1 MKKKNFYGLWVA
13 ALLMMAG
20 GCSEELD
27 GGDDINDR
35 GDGKGEEA
43 YVAVTISSPT
53 TKALTKAKPNGGE
66 NGDGFNEGTQD
77 ERKIHDV
84 TVILYGDNNGGS
96 LNSVTDWN
104 QTVTAEKKI
113 VAVGYHKLDN
123 PEIAH
128 PGGNNHSSVTV
139 KIKSLIPNSLID
151 KEFGLICVANI
162 GEQLQ
167 KAISGESGKK
177 IETVGQLGDY
187 LVGSKIEDI
196 TGDAKDRFVMS
207 THTMSIDGLGTS
219 KVSISTGNNETNP
232 AVTTAFIERLAAKI
246 EVKKTG
252 GDDGYTITD
261 TGKEDGNE
269 IGKVFLKNFTI
280 VNQLQAGT
288 YLLKRVTG
296 IMDELNTSNDNDTYI
311 GDETSTPTPSGLAT
325 NFVIDP
331 WTRGK
336 DGSFNM
342 ITRAT
347 DKYAAEGGST
357 NYNDLYKNSFTN
369 QQTDQ
374 GISDKLYSDLFKDEN
389 KDNCQSIGDAKP
401 VYTMENTTSKA
412 MQWNGY
418 STGAIFEG
426 VYVPKEWYVV
436 ESDGNYKLSDKPI
449 PNDGYDDGT
458 ATATFYVYNTNIYNS
473 LWAVFADWFED
484 SVREILGDGETEGEV
499 YKKYMG
505 LFDNGTFDAATD
517 QKLKGIEESDPTGY
531 LKATLD
537 KNLKFSEYE
546 ENLSEIGADLYEN
559 GISAYPDGKN
569 YYKYWIRHSNNNDP
583 DVMGVMEFAIVRN
596 NIYNLTVTKV
606 SGMGESPFK
615 PTDPENPDEGQDHYI
630 SVEIYVKDWV
640 VRENGDI
647 EL

>member
-35 GDGKGEEA
+35 IDGKGEEA

-66 NGDGFNEGTQD
+66 NGDGFNDGTQD

-162 GEQLQ
+162 GEEL
-167 KAISGESGKK
+167 KEAISKESGDK
-177 IETVGQLGDY
+177 IENVGQLGDY
-187 LVGSKIEDI
+187 LVGSNIEDI
-196 TGDAKDRFVMS
+196 IGDKKDRFVMS
-207 THTMSIDGLGTS
+207 THTMHIDNLGTS
-219 KVSISTGNNETNP
+219 KVSINKGNNESNP
-232 AVTTAFIERLAAKI
+232 ATSTAFIERLAAKI
-246 EVKKTG
+246 KVKKTG
-252 GDDGYTITD
+252 GDDGYTIFD
-261 TGKEDGNE
+261 TGKDSEDE
-269 IGKVFLKNFTI
+269 IGKVFLNNFTI

-288 YLLKRVTG
+288 YLLKRVTEAEE
-296 IMDELNTSNDNDTYI
+296 ELDIPSKNKDTYI
-311 GDETSTPTPSGLAT
+311 GDETPIPNGSAT

-336 DGSFNM
+336 TGSFNK
-342 ITRAT
+342 IAKAQDEYNTTAEET
-347 DKYAAEGGST
+347 EYAI
-357 NYNDLYKNSFTN
+357 LYKNSFTN
-369 QQTDQ
+369 QEVR
-374 GISDKLYSDLFKDEN
+374 GALDKLYGDFFKDN
-389 KDNCQSIGDAKP
+389 GNYHSIVNAEP

-412 MQWNGY
+412 YQKNGY

-426 VYVPKEWYVV
+426 VYVPKSWYMMGTDD
-436 ESDGNYKLSDKPI
+436 SYKLSEQPAD
-449 PNDGYDDGT
+449 NDNYGSSDG
-458 ATATFYVYNTNIYNS
+458 ATYYVYNTKVYNS
-473 LWAVFADWFED
+473 LWAVFADWFDANVERMLD
-484 SVREILGDGETEGEV
+484 KDGDKNEM
-499 YKKYMG
+499 YKHYMTQFATQG
-505 LFDNGTFDAATD
+505 LTSTD
-517 QKLKGIEESDPTGY
+517 KDELKGIEESDPTGY

-537 KNLKFSEYE
+537 KQLKFSDYE
-546 ENLSEIGADLYEN
+546 KKLDEIGPTLYEN

-569 YYKYWIRHSNNNDP
+569 YYKYWIRHSNNDNP

-596 NIYNLTVTKV
+596 NIYDLTVTKV

-640 VRENGDI
+640 VRDNGNI

>member
-53 TKALTKAKPNGGE
+53 TKALTKANPNGGE
-66 NGDGFNEGTQD
+66 NGDGFNDGTQD

-84 TVILYGDNNGGS
+84 TVILYGDNDGGS

-311 GDETSTPTPSGLAT
+311 GDETPTPSGLAT

-336 DGSFNM
+336 TGSFNM
-342 ITRAT
+342 ITRAQDEYNT
-347 DKYAAEGGST
+347 TAGET
-357 NYNDLYKNSFTN
+357 NYEILYKNSFTN
-369 QQTDQ
+369 QEVQ
-374 GISDKLYSDLFKDEN
+374 GASEKLYGDFFKDN
-389 KDNCQSIGDAKP
+389 GNNHSIVNAEP

-412 MQWNGY
+412 NQQNGY

-426 VYVPKEWYVV
+426 VYVPKSWYVM
-436 ESDGNYKLSDKPI
+436 SNDSYKLSEQPAA
-449 PNDGYDDGT
+449 NDNYGSSDG
-458 ATATFYVYNTNIYNS
+458 ATYYVYNTKVYNS
-473 LWAVFADWFED
+473 LWAVFADWFDANVERMLD
-484 SVREILGDGETEGEV
+484 KGDD
-499 YKKYMG
+499 K
-505 LFDNGTFDAATD
+505 D
-517 QKLKGIEESDPTGY
+517 QKYKHYMELFATQGLTSTDKDELKGIEESDPTGY

-537 KNLKFSEYE
+537 EQLIFSEYE
-546 ENLSEIGADLYEN
+546 DKENLNKIGADLYEN

-596 NIYNLTVTKV
+596 NIYDLTVTKV

>member
-35 GDGKGEEA
+35 IDGKGEEA

-53 TKALTKAKPNGGE
+53 TKALTKADRPTGGEDGDEFNGG
-66 NGDGFNEGTQD
+66 TSD

-84 TVILYGDNNGGS
+84 TVILYGNADGES
-96 LNSVTDWN
+96 LNSVTYWN

-296 IMDELNTSNDNDTYI
+296 IMNELNTSNDNDTYI
-311 GDETSTPTPSGLAT
+311 GDETSTPSGLAT

-336 DGSFNM
+336 TGFFNM
-342 ITRAT
+342 ITRAQ
-347 DKYAAEGGST
+347 DE
-357 NYNDLYKNSFTN
+357 YNITAGETEYKILYKNSFTN
-369 QQTDQ
+369 QKVQDA
-374 GISDKLYSDLFKDEN
+374 SDKLYGDFFKDN
-389 KDNCQSIGDAKP
+389 GNYHSIVNVEP

-412 MQWNGY
+412 NQQNGY

-426 VYVPKEWYVV
+426 VYVPKSWYMV
-436 ESDGNYKLSDKPI
+436 SGNEYKYPLVN
-449 PNDGYDDGT
+449 NDGYKTGT
-458 ATATFYVYNTNIYNS
+458 PADYYVYNNKIYKD
-473 LWAVFADWFED
+473 LWTVFADWFYANLENVLD
-484 SVREILGDGETEGEV
+484 EGEEKDDA
-499 YKKYMG
+499 YKNFMEKIAGKG
-505 LFDNGTFDAATD
+505 LEQTD
-517 QKLKGIEESDPTGY
+517 KDEVKAIVESDPTGY
-531 LKATLD
+531 LQATFSQTI
-537 KNLKFSEYE
+537 KFSDYE
-546 ENLSEIGADLYEN
+546 KKLDEIGPTLYEN

-569 YYKYWIRHSNNNDP
+569 YYKYWIRHSNNDDP

-596 NIYNLTVTKV
+596 NIYDLTVTKV

-640 VRENGDI
+640 VRDNGNI

>member
-53 TKALTKAKPNGGE
+53 TKALTKANPNGGE
-66 NGDGFNEGTQD
+66 NGDGFNDGTQD

-84 TVILYGDNNGGS
+84 TVILYGDNDGGS

-167 KAISGESGKK
+167 KAISEGSSGKK

-296 IMDELNTSNDNDTYI
+296 IMNELNASNDNDTYI
-311 GDETSTPTPSGLAT
+311 GDETSTPSGLAT

-336 DGSFNM
+336 TGSFNM
-342 ITRAT
+342 ITRAQ
-347 DKYAAEGGST
+347 DE
-357 NYNDLYKNSFTN
+357 YNITAGETEYEILYKNSFTN
-369 QQTDQ
+369 QKVQDA
-374 GISDKLYSDLFKDEN
+374 SDKLYGDFFKDN
-389 KDNCQSIGDAKP
+389 GNYHSIVNAEP

-412 MQWNGY
+412 NQQNGY

-426 VYVPKEWYVV
+426 VYVPKSWYMV
-436 ESDGNYKLSDKPI
+436 SGNEYKYPLVN
-449 PNDGYDDGT
+449 NDGYKTGT
-458 ATATFYVYNTNIYNS
+458 PADYYVYNNKIYKD
-473 LWAVFADWFED
+473 LWTVFADWFYANLENVLD
-484 SVREILGDGETEGEV
+484 EGEEKDDA
-499 YKKYMG
+499 YKNFMEKIAGKG
-505 LFDNGTFDAATD
+505 LEQTD
-517 QKLKGIEESDPTGY
+517 KDEVKAIVESDPTGY
-531 LKATLD
+531 LQATFSQTI
-537 KNLKFSEYE
+537 KFSDYE
-546 ENLSEIGADLYEN
+546 KKLDEIGPTLYEN

-569 YYKYWIRHSNNNDP
+569 YYKYWIRHSNNDNP

-596 NIYNLTVTKV
+596 NIYDLTVTKV

-640 VRENGDI
+640 VRDNGNI

>member
-35 GDGKGEEA
+35 IDGKGEEA

-66 NGDGFNEGTQD
+66 NGDGFNDGTQD

-162 GEQLQ
+162 GEEL
-167 KAISGESGKK
+167 KEAISKESGDK
-177 IETVGQLGDY
+177 IENVGQLGDY
-187 LVGSKIEDI
+187 LVGSNIEDI
-196 TGDAKDRFVMS
+196 IGDKKDRFVMS
-207 THTMSIDGLGTS
+207 THTMHIDNLGTS
-219 KVSISTGNNETNP
+219 KVSINKGNNESNP
-232 AVTTAFIERLAAKI
+232 ATSTAFIERLAAKI
-246 EVKKTG
+246 KVKKTG
-252 GDDGYTITD
+252 GDDGYTIFD
-261 TGKEDGNE
+261 TGKDSEDE
-269 IGKVFLKNFTI
+269 IGKVFLNNFTI

-288 YLLKRVTG
+288 YLLKRVTEAEE
-296 IMDELNTSNDNDTYI
+296 ELDIPSKNKDTYI
-311 GDETSTPTPSGLAT
+311 GDETPIPNGSAT

-336 DGSFNM
+336 TGSFNK
-342 ITRAT
+342 IAKAQDEYNTTAEET
-347 DKYAAEGGST
+347 EYAI
-357 NYNDLYKNSFTN
+357 LYKNSFTN
-369 QQTDQ
+369 QEVR
-374 GISDKLYSDLFKDEN
+374 GALDKLYGDFFKDN
-389 KDNCQSIGDAKP
+389 GNYHSIAEP

-412 MQWNGY
+412 YQKNGY

-426 VYVPKEWYVV
+426 VYVPKSWYMMGTDD
-436 ESDGNYKLSDKPI
+436 SYKLSEQPAD
-449 PNDGYDDGT
+449 NDNYGSSDG
-458 ATATFYVYNTNIYNS
+458 ATYYVYNTKVYNS
-473 LWAVFADWFED
+473 LWAVFADWFDANVERMLD
-484 SVREILGDGETEGEV
+484 KDGDKNEM
-499 YKKYMG
+499 YKHYMTQFATQG
-505 LFDNGTFDAATD
+505 LTSTD
-517 QKLKGIEESDPTGY
+517 KDELKGIEESDPTGY

-537 KNLKFSEYE
+537 KQLKFSDYE
-546 ENLSEIGADLYEN
+546 KKLDEIGPTLYEN

-569 YYKYWIRHSNNNDP
+569 YYKYWIRHSNNDNP

-596 NIYNLTVTKV
+596 NIYDLTVTKV

-640 VRENGDI
+640 VRDNGNI

>member
-336 DGSFNM
+336 TGSFNM
-342 ITRAT
+342 ITRAQDEYNTTAGET
-347 DKYAAEGGST
+347 DYEI
-357 NYNDLYKNSFTN
+357 LYKNSFTN
-369 QQTDQ
+369 QKVQDA
-374 GISDKLYSDLFKDEN
+374 SDKLYGDFFKDN
-389 KDNCQSIGDAKP
+389 GNYHSIVNAEP

-412 MQWNGY
+412 NQQNGY

-436 ESDGNYKLSDKPI
+436 EPGGDYKLSDKPI
-449 PNDGYDDGT
+449 SNDKYDDGT
-458 ATATFYVYNTNIYNS
+458 AIATFYVYNTNIYNS